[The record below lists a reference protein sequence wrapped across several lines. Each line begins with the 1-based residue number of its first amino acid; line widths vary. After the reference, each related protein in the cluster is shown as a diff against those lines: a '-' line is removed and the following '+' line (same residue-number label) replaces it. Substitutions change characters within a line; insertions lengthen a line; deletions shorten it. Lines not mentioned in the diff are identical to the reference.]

1 MSRKESKT
9 TRRGFVKE
17 VAAGTAVVAVA
28 GTMAEAAPV
37 PQAGKGAGSLEA
49 RMEAL
54 EKRLQHLEDIQA
66 INRLQ
71 YAYNYY
77 VEHMMKQ
84 EIIDCF
90 ADSPD
95 VLLDW
100 LEGKWKGKAGVRKYF
115 DVNQVPPVGFRHQ
128 LMPTAGLITV
138 APDGKTAKGRWYAF
152 GGIMMGDPSQGNKP
166 PSRSFINGIYEIGY
180 IKEGGIWKILSINWI
195 IPYGVRISEGWIM
208 PEDIAGP
215 MLKGTSAPGAPKI
228 VPDVPMDKNDLRYV
242 TGYIFPFHFTH
253 PVTGKPTSEAKL
265 NARLKP
271 IKA

>member
-1 MSRKESKT
+1 MSEKK

-17 VAAGTAVVAVA
+17 IATGSAAVAVA
-28 GTMAEAAPV
+28 GGVSSGEAS
-37 PQAGKGAGSLEA
+37 QESLES
-49 RMEAL
+49 RL
-54 EKRLQHLEDIQA
+54 ERLERRLQHLEDIQA

-90 ADSPD
+90 SDSPD

-115 DVNQVPPVGFRHQ
+115 DVNQVPQVGFQHQ
-128 LMPTAGLITV
+128 LIPSAGLITI

-152 GGIMMGDPSQGNKP
+152 GGVMMPVPAKEGEKP
-166 PSRSFINGIYEIGY
+166 EFTRSFINGIYEIGY
-180 IKEGGIWKILSINWI
+180 IKEEGIWKILTINWV
-195 IPYGVRISEGWIM
+195 IPYGVRIKDGWIM

-215 MLKGTSAPGAPKI
+215 MLAGQSGAGPQMAADI
-228 VPDVPMDKNDLRYV
+228 PMDKDDLRYV
-242 TGYIFPFHFTH
+242 TGYILPFHFTH
-253 PVTGKPTSEAKL
+253 PVTGKPTSEAKR

-271 IKA
+271 LKP